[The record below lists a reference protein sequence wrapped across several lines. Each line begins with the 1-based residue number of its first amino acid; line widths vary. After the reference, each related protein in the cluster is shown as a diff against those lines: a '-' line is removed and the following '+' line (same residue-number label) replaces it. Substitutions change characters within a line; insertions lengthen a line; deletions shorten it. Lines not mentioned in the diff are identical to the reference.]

1 MSSLWKQQPLVM
13 ETKNTAEQ
21 LQRTHGDATGVRPH
35 QYIKENITDTRFQ
48 IFTLIIVNRCIKI
61 RYYHHNY
68 SVLFIVLVH
77 VFRIQARF
85 ELSLPTI
92 QLRSSPPPPIEK
104 SQTLYCAGY
113 WQIVAKLEWRPPPNI
128 LHSLHLLD
136 NFILIPAIDSSREC

>member
-92 QLRSSPPPPIEK
+92 QLRSSPSPPPPLKNPRHSTVQAIGK
-104 SQTLYCAGY
+104 QWQSWNGALLQISYTLYIF
-113 WQIVAKLEWRPPPNI
+113 QSTL
-128 LHSLHLLD
+128 S
-136 NFILIPAIDSSREC
+136 

>member
-92 QLRSSPPPPIEK
+92 QLRSSPPPPTPIEK
-104 SQTLYCAGY
+104 SQTTVQAIGKQWQSWNGALLQISYTLYIF
-113 WQIVAKLEWRPPPNI
+113 QTTL
-128 LHSLHLLD
+128 S
-136 NFILIPAIDSSREC
+136 